1 VATAKIVGLDE
12 TVRALRQFDPAALKE
27 MNKTIYQALK
37 IAQTDARQ
45 LAPAVSPLSGWAR
58 PVKEGRW
65 ADRTFTPRAVKMGL
79 KTKIDRAR
87 RRGTWTSKAYLLI
100 NSDAAGSIYE
110 TAGRKNPKGNSK
122 QGANFNKL
130 IARQSGIIVRGKQG
144 RIAYKAVEDNRT
156 EIIAMSMAAIDKAQ
170 TAVNRKLAK

>member
-1 VATAKIVGLDE
+1 MATAKIVGLDE

-65 ADRTFTPRAVKMGL
+65 ADRTFTPKAVKMGL
-79 KTKIDRAR
+79 KTKIDRTR
-87 RRGTWTSKAYLLI
+87 RRGNWTSKAYLLI
-100 NSDAAGSIYE
+100 NSDAAGSIY
-110 TAGRKNPKGNSK
+110 
-122 QGANFNKL
+122 
-130 IARQSGIIVRGKQG
+130 
-144 RIAYKAVEDNRT
+144 
-156 EIIAMSMAAIDKAQ
+156 
-170 TAVNRKLAK
+170 

>member
-1 VATAKIVGLDE
+1 MATAKIVGLDE

-27 MNKTIYQALK
+27 MNKTIYQAMK
-37 IAQTDARQ
+37 IAQIDARQ
-45 LAPAVSPLSGWAR
+45 LAPDVAPFSGWAR

-65 ADRTFTPRAVKMGL
+65 ADLTFTPRAVKMGL

-87 RRGTWTSKAYLLI
+87 KRGTWTSKAYLLI
-100 NSDAAGSIYE
+100 NANPAGSIYE
-110 TAGRKNPKGNSK
+110 TAGRVNPAGNSK

-130 IARQSGIIVRGKQG
+130 IARQSKIIVRGKQG

-156 EIIAMSMAAIDKAQ
+156 EIVAKSNAAIEKASV
-170 TAVNRKLAK
+170 AVNRKLAK